1 MITKRE
7 YENEIEEIAR
17 NALESERDGY
27 DAYDSAWEQVNW
39 HRWVIYNYN
48 AKQIP
53 ALASSD
59 GSEIL
64 CCQDFNKT
72 YKEEGLSGLLTVIA
86 FACMYE
92 DVINRLAD
100 LRAEAEKEEEKEE

>member
-1 MITKRE
+1 MISKRE
-7 YENEIEEIAR
+7 YMEEIDRIAR
-17 NALESERDGY
+17 EALEDERNYGT
-27 DAYDSAWEQVNW
+27 DAYDSAWEQVDW
-39 HRWVIYNYN
+39 HRWVIYTYN

-72 YKEEGLSGLLTVIA
+72 YREEGLSGLLTVIA

-92 DVINRLAD
+92 DVKNRLAD
-100 LRAEAEKEEEKEE
+100 LRAEAEKEEE